1 MASNQSDLLSVI
13 GDYLTHISVERGLSK
28 NTVASYRRDLKRF
41 ADYAGAQNAGFE
53 LNEENVQKFIAH
65 LRLGS
70 RESVP
75 LVEASI
81 ARAVVS
87 IRNLSAFIAKES
99 GIADPLKDFSP
110 PKIPKRLPKALSIE
124 EVNRLIEGAGSSANA
139 FAPRDTAVVE
149 LLYASG
155 ARISEII
162 DLNLSDL
169 DMREESVVIKVTGK
183 GGKER
188 FVPVGSF
195 ARAALSTY
203 LESQRESLLSK
214 RRKNL
219 KVDPLFLNSRGAR
232 LSRQSAWQ
240 IIQEAAERAEIAT
253 EVSPHSLRHSFATH
267 LLDGG
272 ADIRVVQELLGHSS
286 ATTTQIYTLVTIDK
300 IRESYSTAHP
310 RAR

>member
-1 MASNQSDLLSVI
+1 MGNDLSSLSSSI

-28 NTVASYRRDLKRF
+28 NTVASYRRDLEKFLRYVDESS
-41 ADYAGAQNAGFE
+41 ASSE
-53 LNEENVQKFIAH
+53 LTPDNVQQYVAWLRVDAKDRAH
-65 LRLGS
+65 LG
-70 RESVP
+70 ES
-75 LVEASI
+75 SI

-87 IRNLSAFIAKES
+87 LRNLSAFRSRES
-99 GIADPLKDFSP
+99 GAVDLLREYAP
-110 PKIPKRLPKALSIE
+110 PKIPIRLPKALSMD
-124 EVNRLIEGAGSSANA
+124 EVNRLIEGSGSAVNPW
-139 FAPRDTAVVE
+139 APRDQAIVE

-155 ARISEII
+155 ARISELIQ
-162 DLNLSDL
+162 LELSDVDL
-169 DMREESVVIKVTGK
+169 REESVVIKVRGK

-188 FVPVGSF
+188 FIPVGSY
-195 ARAALSTY
+195 ARTALHRY
-203 LESQRESLLSK
+203 LEDQRPALALKSNRRSK
-214 RRKNL
+214 NQ
-219 KVDPLFLNSRGAR
+219 PLFLNTRGSR

-240 IIQEAAERAEIAT
+240 IIQEAATRADLKV

-300 IRESYSTAHP
+300 IRESYSAAHP

>member
-1 MASNQSDLLSVI
+1 M
-13 GDYLTHISVERGLSK
+13 
-28 NTVASYRRDLKRF
+28 
-41 ADYAGAQNAGFE
+41 
-53 LNEENVQKFIAH
+53 
-65 LRLGS
+65 
-70 RESVP
+70 
-75 LVEASI
+75 
-81 ARAVVS
+81 
-87 IRNLSAFIAKES
+87 
-99 GIADPLKDFSP
+99 
-110 PKIPKRLPKALSIE
+110 
-124 EVNRLIEGAGSSANA
+124 NRLIEGAGSSANA

-214 RRKNL
+214 RRENL
-219 KVDPLFLNSRGAR
+219 KVDPLFLNRRGAR